1 MLIEKVI
8 RLDEREELEIQF
20 YQLTFSINIII

>member
-8 RLDEREELEIQF
+8 RSDEREELEIQF
-20 YQLTFSINIII
+20 DRLTFSINIII